1 MDSNR
6 KTIEQ
11 RTAEA
16 VLQKPKE
23 VTIRGRKYTIAPPSI
38 ATLIL
43 ASEAVSKL
51 PALKLDTESVVE
63 EVLRNARDCEA
74 IGELVAV
81 LLLGA
86 KRIREGAEPTPR
98 KHSAL
103 FGLIK
108 WEASDHRD
116 TPLAGEKEALAR
128 ELLEDL
134 TPREMYTLLTEAL
147 VEMQLQDFFG
157 LTTFLTEIN
166 LTRPT
171 RKVATGA
178 TASGQ

>member
-1 MDSNR
+1 MATTK

-23 VTIRGRKYTIAPPSI
+23 VTVGGRQYTIAPPSI

-43 ASEAVSKL
+43 ASEAVSHL
-51 PALKLDTESVVE
+51 PALRMDGEAVVE
-63 EVLRNARDCEA
+63 EVLRNAKDCAA
-74 IGELVAV
+74 IGELTAT

-86 KRIREGAEPTPR
+86 KRIREGR
-98 KHSAL
+98 
-103 FGLIK
+103 
-108 WEASDHRD
+108 HRRRTLRD
-116 TPLAGEKEALAR
+116 IICGHGRRETEQEALAR
-128 ELLEDL
+128 ELLETL
-134 TPREMYTLLTEAL
+134 SPRELYKLLSEAL

-171 RKVATGA
+171 KKVETGA
-178 TASGQ
+178 TAFGQ

>member
-1 MDSNR
+1 MDNNR
-6 KTIEQ
+6 KPIEQ

-43 ASEAVSKL
+43 ASEAVGKL
-51 PALKLDTESVVE
+51 PALKLDSESVVE

-74 IGELVAV
+74 IGEFVAV

-86 KRIREGAEPTPR
+86 KRVREGKTPAVR

-103 FGLIK
+103 FGLLK
-108 WEASDHRD
+108 WETYDPGETS
-116 TPLAGEKEALAR
+116 GEKEALAR
-128 ELLEDL
+128 ELLEEL
-134 TPREMYTLLTEAL
+134 TPREMYTLITEAL

-171 RKVATGA
+171 RKVETGA

>member
-1 MDSNR
+1 MDKR
-6 KTIEQ
+6 KKTIEQ

-23 VTIRGRKYTIAPPSI
+23 VVIRDRTYTIAPPSI

-43 ASEAVSKL
+43 ASEAVSRL
-51 PALKLDTESVVE
+51 PSLKLDPDAVVE
-63 EVLRNARDCEA
+63 EVLRNARDCGA
-74 IGELVAV
+74 IGEFAAILI
-81 LLLGA
+81 LGA
-86 KRIREGAEPTPR
+86 KRIGRGGDPAAGR
-98 KHSAL
+98 RGL
-103 FGLIK
+103 FRRRG
-108 WEASDHRD
+108 R
-116 TPLAGEKEALAR
+116 EKEALAR

-134 TPREMYTLLTEAL
+134 SPREMYKLLTEAL

-171 RKVATGA
+171 RKVGTGA